1 MRGLF
6 HTGILIATVI
16 VYTKLS
22 QTKYKPENGGGGGG
36 KHVIPK
42 LENFKD
48 FIYELAL

>member
-36 KHVIPK
+36 RRRVASITECPRRTR
-42 LENFKD
+42 KD
-48 FIYELAL
+48 

>member
-36 KHVIPK
+36 NKIT
-42 LENFKD
+42 LLSE
-48 FIYELAL
+48 ELLTIDGY